1 MNLNKSIFEIIDEI
15 IEEFE
20 FFDTW
25 EDKYSYIIEMGRKLP
40 DLDAN
45 LKVED
50 AKLQGCQSTVYFHSY
65 KNSDTTHTFK
75 ACSDAAIVQGLI
87 ALLLRIYNN
96 RTSSEILSLSNDF
109 LKSTGLDTHLSI
121 TRKNG
126 LASMINAIKLAASK

>member
-65 KNSDTTHTFK
+65 KNSDMTHTFK